1 MHVYSKNL
9 DLNIPWPGHNATLAV
24 LRDQL
29 APHIDFHSFA
39 IVSAGAVMK
48 DDHATCRSP
57 CLFLSLSL
65 TSPPPVSA
73 YGLTPR
79 SSIVLVPHDSPLTL
93 DTPSDEQRAIIYIQS
108 ELDSIRSLAPQVQA
122 FLAAQTP
129 PSTQDRARL
138 EESLLQCLLRLDAIH
153 TDTARAQR
161 RTAVKEAQQLLDSID
176 ST

>member
-1 MHVYSKNL
+1 MHVHSTNL

-24 LRDQL
+24 LRDHL
-29 APHIDFHSFA
+29 AAHTHFHSFA

-48 DDHATCRSP
+48 DDHATCTSP
-57 CLFLSLSL
+57 RLLLSLSS
-65 TSPPPVSA
+65 SPPPVSA

-93 DTPSDEQRAIIYIQS
+93 DAPSDEQRAIISIQS
-108 ELDSIRSLAPQVQA
+108 ELDSVRNLAPQVHA
-122 FLAAQTP
+122 LLAAQTP
-129 PSTQDRARL
+129 PTTQDRATL

-176 ST
+176 SA